1 MKEQE
6 KELPDRRYERSMNHN
21 YLVLSTYQFFVDVQE
36 ESYIERMLLENQIP
50 GLLPVISRHKE
61 GEKQYCYEIN
71 SLQSLDRIYEKQEIS
86 YEALQKLLAG
96 CIRCFERL
104 EEYLLDGSQV
114 LLLPEYI
121 YLHMD
126 TKEPYFVCYP
136 SYDGD
141 VRKSFQK
148 LVDYLLTKIDHK
160 QEQAVWLA
168 YQVYRYTR
176 NSNYVLGEVKNLL
189 YEAQEMEESVTD
201 RESKRVE
208 NRTIMQEDFCNTKL
222 AFSIQD
228 SDSKDFHKNN
238 EGETYCEKE
247 SIENEEE
254 EVEPHSWKKNILGA
268 LLCTLLALSAGGI
281 IFGARL
287 LKLIPLSQKQEISL
301 YGAIG
306 MSVVAAGIFFVS
318 VLKKWKQDEQIQQL
332 TEEVEDEIEYWNRD
346 VRIADSGS
354 MPIPDEKKNYVRNV
368 KPMQMVTVQQT
379 SELVGET
386 MLLNQETVSE
396 RCLKGMVNGKE
407 LQIPLVK
414 FPLTIGKLAPFCDV
428 VIPDNT
434 VSRMHARLEERNGQV
449 FISDLN
455 STNGTVRNGDMLS
468 IHEEV
473 AMEPGDQIMF
483 GRVCLTYC

>member
-71 SLQSLDRIYEKQEIS
+71 SLQSLDRLYEKQEMS
-86 YEALQKLLAG
+86 YEALQKLLTG

-121 YLHMD
+121 YVHMD

-136 SYDGD
+136 NYDGD
-141 VRKSFQK
+141 VRKTFQK

-160 QEQAVWLA
+160 QERAVWLA

-176 NSNYVLGEVKNLL
+176 NSNYVLGEIKNLL
-189 YEAQEMEESVTD
+189 YEAQEMEQSVTY
-201 RESKRVE
+201 RENS
-208 NRTIMQEDFCNTKL
+208 NYANGTILREDFCNTNL
-222 AFSIQD
+222 ECSIQE
-228 SDSKDFHKNN
+228 SNDFYENSA
-238 EGETYCEKE
+238 GEKYGEKY
-247 SIENEEE
+247 SLENVEK
-254 EVEPHSWKKNILGA
+254 EVEPDNWNKNILGA

-318 VLKKWKQDEQIQQL
+318 VLKKWKQDEKIQQL
-332 TEEVEDEIEYWNRD
+332 TEEVEDEIEYWNTD
-346 VRIADSGS
+346 VRIVDSRS
-354 MPIPDEKKNYVRNV
+354 MTIPNEKKNYVRNV
-368 KPMQMVTVQQT
+368 TPMQMATGKQT
-379 SELVGET
+379 SELAGET
-386 MLLNQETVSE
+386 MLLNQEVVQE

-407 LQIPLVK
+407 LRIPLAH

-455 STNGTVRNGDMLS
+455 STNGTIRNGDMLS